1 MTSSDVGL
9 ADAIETVRRELE
21 EAIKRGSDASVAFEA
36 GAVEMELE
44 VVFTVTTEVGA
55 GIKAWVVNVGAERDR
70 TRSSTNRLKITL
82 QPVERLSGKKS
93 LIGDVGTS

>member
-1 MTSSDVGL
+1 MNLICTAGPGALFSATNPISTGILVLKDSTIQSGRDINGQTVASIDL
-9 ADAIETVRRELE
+9 DAT
-21 EAIKRGSDASVAFEA
+21 AA
-36 GAVEMELE
+36 
-44 VVFTVTTEVGA
+44 A